1 MLLLRPAIGVF
12 AWYAYSAVQRQRLV
26 RQGTFA
32 SMQML
37 SSFRQPD
44 GDSLKLETLG
54 QPVTAIADDW
64 VYLTGRNPKLPTD
77 SYRPT
82 FRQTQHVACSFSND
96 GDTHG
101 SRPHSSIALFGPRA
115 VPLLSLRQL
124 VTERMDLRPY
134 VEEDLT
140 KRLAWEH
147 AMAECRPLLA
157 DENANSA
164 APLVPGAYSFLYRDY
179 VNQEELLAM
188 LCRRK
193 AMETLLYRQTRATSL
208 EVEDPTS
215 NGNSSTSPSD
225 QKCILTDRAKM
236 LGFLPVTIHWE
247 GIVPRTTGDD
257 QKCTIR
263 WTNTS
268 CRIGWQR
275 LGKTIQQPSLA
286 EKYRKDDWDVLLPP
300 SSDTDAVNEGDIIV
314 FYRQGQGKLVFARDS
329 LIVPPPPPCGCGD
342 GHDHSHSHQHNN

>member
-44 GDSLKLETLG
+44 GDSLQLETLG

-82 FRQTQHVACSFSND
+82 FRHTQHVACSFSND

-164 APLVPGAYSFLYRDY
+164 APLVPGAYSFLIEITSIRKSSWPCCVGEKPWKRSCIDKHGQL
-179 VNQEELLAM
+179 V
-188 LCRRK
+188 CKWKIRR
-193 AMETLLYRQTRATSL
+193 ATETLRPRR
-208 EVEDPTS
+208 PTK
-215 NGNSSTSPSD
+215 N
-225 QKCILTDRAKM
+225 
-236 LGFLPVTIHWE
+236 
-247 GIVPRTTGDD
+247 
-257 QKCTIR
+257 
-263 WTNTS
+263 
-268 CRIGWQR
+268 
-275 LGKTIQQPSLA
+275 
-286 EKYRKDDWDVLLPP
+286 
-300 SSDTDAVNEGDIIV
+300 V
-314 FYRQGQGKLVFARDS
+314 F
-329 LIVPPPPPCGCGD
+329 
-342 GHDHSHSHQHNN
+342 